1 MWLWHVTCDVIQVLP
16 SSVSTAPVGGCSRV
30 TWVSQCKVTVWPVTT
45 GSLTDNRSGGREGSG
60 GSEGSEGR
68 SNNILIDKLWIS
80 RESTWFAMVFV
91 WHVVLVENVFHT
103 LRGIEN
109 ITLFNI
115 RRSHYL
121 LVIPS
126 YMWGFQSVQGSASW
140 CLDITYLSFTYQL
153 MLKEEGKHSNHHNFT
168 FCKIWNKNMR
178 WVWPKAS
185 YETWNLFIGLKW
197 SNIG

>member
-16 SSVSTAPVGGCSRV
+16 SSVSTVLTGGCSRV

-45 GSLTDNRSGGREGSG
+45 GSLTDNRSGG
-60 GSEGSEGR
+60 SEGSEGR
-68 SNNILIDKLWIS
+68 SNDIVIDKLRIS
-80 RESTWFAMVFV
+80 RERTWFAMVFV

-115 RRSHYL
+115 RRSHYF

-126 YMWGFQSVQGSASW
+126 YMWGFQRGYRAVQADVWTSRISVLHINW
-140 CLDITYLSFTYQL
+140 CWKKKAKIQIITISLFVKFEIKTCDECDQKPH
-153 MLKEEGKHSNHHNFT
+153 MKHET
-168 FCKIWNKNMR
+168 FLL
-178 WVWPKAS
+178 V
-185 YETWNLFIGLKW
+185 
-197 SNIG
+197 